1 VIEQKWIASWSSAT
15 ESWMDYRR
23 TGLPALQ
30 TGPASPEPVLP
41 VRFIY
46 SDDETLRNE
55 SNANEAIDRLEE
67 TDYSNLRGANSQW
80 SKPWIIQGTGKPWN

>member
-1 VIEQKWIASWSSAT
+1 
-15 ESWMDYRR
+15 MDYRR

-55 SNANEAIDRLEE
+55 ANADEAIGRLEE

-80 SKPWIIQGTGKPWN
+80 SKPWIIQGTGKPWE